1 MAETAEQTKSTM
13 DTIKLLAAAA
23 LVVIGL
29 YGFYVE
35 FADQPL
41 LYRVLGILLFVIV
54 AAGIAL
60 TTAKGKALTSFMQSS
75 RTEVRKMV
83 WPTRTETLQTTGV
96 IIVVV
101 ILVGLFL
108 WLLDTFLGWI
118 MKMIIA

>member
-1 MAETAEQTKSTM
+1 MAEAAEETKSAL
-13 DTIKLLAAAA
+13 DTVKLIAAGA
-23 LVVIGL
+23 LVLIGL
-29 YGFYVE
+29 YGFYVQ

-60 TTAKGKALTSFMQSS
+60 TTAKGRALTGFTQAA

>member
-1 MAETAEQTKSTM
+1 MAESAEQTKSTM
-13 DTIKLLAAAA
+13 DTIKLVVAAG
-23 LVVIGL
+23 LLLIGL
-29 YGFYVE
+29 YGFYVQ
-35 FADQPL
+35 FSDQPL
-41 LYRVLGILLFVIV
+41 LYRVLGIVLFVLV

-60 TTAKGKALTSFMQSS
+60 TTSKGRALTGFMQSA

-96 IIVVV
+96 ILVVV